1 MTTERMARFEA
12 YGPPK
17 PSMAT
22 AVRDVDEAV
31 SEATALRRENHRL
44 RSEKAN
50 LQASLEAERA
60 EVARLRGENQRVCAE
75 RDTAKA
81 LQHRGVTA

>member
-1 MTTERMARFEA
+1 MTTERMGVFAA

-17 PSMAT
+17 PSIAE
-22 AVRDVDEAV
+22 ALRDVDASV
-31 SEATALRRENHRL
+31 SEATVLRRENHRL

-50 LQASLEAERA
+50 LLGCLEAERA
-60 EVARLRGENQRVCAE
+60 EVARLRRENQRVCTE

-81 LQHRGVTA
+81 LATGGTR

>member
-22 AVRDVDEAV
+22 ALRDADEAV
-31 SEATALRRENHRL
+31 SEATVLRRENHRL

-50 LQASLEAERA
+50 LQACLEAERA
-60 EVARLRGENQRVCAE
+60 EVARLRRENQRVCAE

-81 LQHRGVTA
+81 LATTGGTR